1 MRIEKRVG
9 DKKKSRHIA
18 MAVYKAVC
26 KYFINKDVY
35 FYFHYSRSPMFTKK
49 AFNLTKRDSNFY

>member
-26 KYFINKDVY
+26 KYFINKDVH
-35 FYFHYSRSPMFTKK
+35 FYFHLSRSPMFTKK
-49 AFNLTKRDSNFY
+49 ATSFLTMG